1 MVGLNTKEGHLLV
14 VVSAAV
20 TGICISTVFAFSW
33 SLYVFGLFLSGVF
46 GILIYVKI
54 ALDVS
59 PPIKVDVKTPKIL
72 EAFHSVIL
80 ESIKSD
86 ERMIAQHASKKE
98 APVFSRNIDKEI
110 NSLMSKI
117 LEDYLLSGI
126 GSLINDEES
135 KNNIRNIILS
145 DLWEALQRLERRL
158 SEIDKVHFLVNGLY
172 TMQSKKCSRYI
183 CTYLMT
189 YFLRFRCIEKS
200 YSTF

>member
-1 MVGLNTKEGHLLV
+1 MVGLNAKEGHLLV

-20 TGICISTVFAFSW
+20 TGICISTIFAFSW
-33 SLYVFGLFLSGVF
+33 SLYVFGLFLSCVF

-80 ESIKSD
+80 ECIKSD
-86 ERMIAQHASKKE
+86 ERMVAQHASKRE

-110 NSLMSKI
+110 NFLFGRI
-117 LEDYLLSGI
+117 LDDYLLSCI
-126 GSLINDEES
+126 GPLINDEES

-158 SEIDKVHFLVNGLY
+158 SEIEKVHFLVNDV
-172 TMQSKKCSRYI
+172 SKKVTQHFERNV
-183 CTYLMT
+183 L
-189 YFLRFRCIEKS
+189 YFL
-200 YSTF
+200 YQN

>member
-1 MVGLNTKEGHLLV
+1 M
-14 VVSAAV
+14 
-20 TGICISTVFAFSW
+20 
-33 SLYVFGLFLSGVF
+33 FGLFLSGVF

-135 KNNIRNIILS
+135 KNNIRNMILS

-183 CTYLMT
+183 HSTYLMI